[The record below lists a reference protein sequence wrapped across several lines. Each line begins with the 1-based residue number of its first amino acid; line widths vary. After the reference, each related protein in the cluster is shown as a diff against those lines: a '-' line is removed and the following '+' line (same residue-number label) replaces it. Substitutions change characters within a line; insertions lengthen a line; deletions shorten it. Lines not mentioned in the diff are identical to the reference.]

1 MSVTL
6 TSTDAPADQP
16 ELNAD
21 EQESLAVAEANE
33 SEQQQLLAGKFDS
46 PASLEQAYLELQKKL
61 GEPRDEVQA
70 TEDEGES
77 AETESEETNDSED
90 SDPDLLTDAQAEE
103 LYKMV
108 GGEKEYRNMIDWAG
122 NSLSQDEIEMY
133 DAVMATGNANSIYW
147 AVQAL
152 NNKYTDAVGSEGQ
165 LLTGR
170 GSAESNVAFRSQS
183 ELVQAMSDPRYDND
197 PAYRADVMAK
207 LENSDIAFWWLN
219 AHNVLYK
226 SSTF

>member
-77 AETESEETNDSED
+77 AETESEEINDSED

-152 NNKYTDAVGSEGQ
+152 NNKYTDAVGSEGP

-207 LENSDIAFWWLN
+207 LENSDIAF
-219 AHNVLYK
+219 
-226 SSTF
+226 

>member
-1 MSVTL
+1 MSETL

-21 EQESLAVAEANE
+21 EQESLAIAEANE

-70 TEDEGES
+70 TENEGEP
-77 AETESEETNDSED
+77 AEAEPEETDSDD

-108 GGEKEYRNMIDWAG
+108 GGEKEYKNMIDWAG

-152 NNKYTDAVGSEGQ
+152 NNKYTDAVGSEAP

-170 GSAESNVAFRSQS
+170 GSAESNATFRSQS

-207 LENSDIAFWWLN
+207 LENSDLAF
-219 AHNVLYK
+219 
-226 SSTF
+226 